1 MQNQKPWFLSRTV
14 ITSGA
19 AFGVALATASGLVDT
34 DTGLKVEAL
43 LAPLILAFLRV
54 GHKELI

>member
-1 MQNQKPWFLSRTV
+1 MQNQKPWFFSKTV

-19 AFGVALATASGLVDT
+19 AFATALATASGLVDT

-43 LAPLILAFLRV
+43 LVPLILTFLRV
-54 GHKELI
+54 GDKELV